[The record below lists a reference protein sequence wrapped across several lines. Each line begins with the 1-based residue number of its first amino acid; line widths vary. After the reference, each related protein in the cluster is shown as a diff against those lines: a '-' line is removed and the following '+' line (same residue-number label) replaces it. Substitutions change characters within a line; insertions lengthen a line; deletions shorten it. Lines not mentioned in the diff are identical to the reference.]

1 MCDVYVCAVRR
12 VLRVL
17 SVCRACRAPAR
28 GVRRRARGAAFRFS
42 RILARH
48 RVDSSRRVLRGR
60 LCGVRGRF
68 TSVCVVARVCAV
80 CVCVSCCWGRE
91 REVRPPCQRSQETRV
106 ESDIDDSRERSD
118 TVISVTESPG
128 ARGAVCI
135 LIFQPI
141 LCVAQSR
148 SHNRS
153 TLYKRYSIMM
163 PFSIRDTSV
172 RKISGNINV
181 SRSRSGLPM

>member
-1 MCDVYVCAVRR
+1 MCAVRR
-12 VLRVL
+12 VSRVL

-141 LCVAQSR
+141 LCTCLNLS
-148 SHNRS
+148 
-153 TLYKRYSIMM
+153 
-163 PFSIRDTSV
+163 
-172 RKISGNINV
+172 V
-181 SRSRSGLPM
+181 SRRALATAARAERRDSFRAVSRLDSLVSERL